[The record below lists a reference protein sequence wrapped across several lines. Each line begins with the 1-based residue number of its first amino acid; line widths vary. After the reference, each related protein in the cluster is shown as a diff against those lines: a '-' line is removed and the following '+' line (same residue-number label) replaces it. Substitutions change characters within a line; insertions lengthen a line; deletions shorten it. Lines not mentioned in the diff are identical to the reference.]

1 MISMDTYKKTLSSR
15 GNTIAEVARQQSD
28 LIMDST
34 FTRDPAYKKV
44 YILTKNGWKW
54 EDVKYQFH
62 SAQSIAKD
70 PVDYYLQFRPKVH
83 YPIGSY
89 VIIPD
94 DTSPQINLTSDE
106 IQNPFTQ
113 PVSNRSQWWIIVGRD
128 NANAYVRYMVLK
140 CDWNFQWIANG
151 QLMSC
156 WGCLK
161 SANSYTSGVWRDEYS
176 ASLDDLRQAWLPDTY
191 HVYGD
196 KLHSL
201 GMDDTRT
208 IDHDFRFFMSNN
220 MLHPRV
226 YQVTKINDITPQGI
240 IKLSIKQD
248 EINEKRDNFELQ
260 VCDYYTNMGECQVE
274 ENNPTHPDVSVPYDI
289 YQLYIN
295 QDGELDYSDVVES
308 SNLHLGQTAYFGI
321 QPEVADNNLEWQIH
335 LKDDAVPIKDKEYY
349 EGLIKIERLDNYT
362 VSVRPSKAHSLL
374 GQIFVL
380 SLSSPDAYSTVE
392 LEVLE

>member
-1 MISMDTYKKTLSSR
+1 M
-15 GNTIAEVARQQSD
+15 
-28 LIMDST
+28 
-34 FTRDPAYKKV
+34 
-44 YILTKNGWKW
+44 
-54 EDVKYQFH
+54 
-62 SAQSIAKD
+62 
-70 PVDYYLQFRPKVH
+70 
-83 YPIGSY
+83 
-89 VIIPD
+89 
-94 DTSPQINLTSDE
+94 
-106 IQNPFTQ
+106 
-113 PVSNRSQWWIIVGRD
+113 
-128 NANAYVRYMVLK
+128 
-140 CDWNFQWIANG
+140 
-151 QLMSC
+151 
-156 WGCLK
+156 
-161 SANSYTSGVWRDEYS
+161 WRDEYS

-274 ENNPTHPDVSVPYDI
+274 ENNPAHPDVSVPYDI

>member
-15 GNTIAEVARQQSD
+15 GNTIAEVVRQQSD

-54 EDVKYQFH
+54 EDAKYQFH

-106 IQNPFTQ
+106 IQNPFSQ

-140 CDWNFQWIANG
+140 CDWNFQWIVNG

-161 SANSYTSGVWRDEYS
+161 SANSYTSKRR
-176 ASLDDLRQAWLPDTY
+176 SLMRY
-191 HVYGD
+191 C
-196 KLHSL
+196 SL
-201 GMDDTRT
+201 
-208 IDHDFRFFMSNN
+208 
-220 MLHPRV
+220 
-226 YQVTKINDITPQGI
+226 Q
-240 IKLSIKQD
+240 
-248 EINEKRDNFELQ
+248 
-260 VCDYYTNMGECQVE
+260 
-274 ENNPTHPDVSVPYDI
+274 
-289 YQLYIN
+289 
-295 QDGELDYSDVVES
+295 
-308 SNLHLGQTAYFGI
+308 
-321 QPEVADNNLEWQIH
+321 
-335 LKDDAVPIKDKEYY
+335 KET
-349 EGLIKIERLDNYT
+349 L
-362 VSVRPSKAHSLL
+362 
-374 GQIFVL
+374 
-380 SLSSPDAYSTVE
+380 
-392 LEVLE
+392 